1 MGIKERKE
9 REQERR
15 RQQLIVAAK
24 RVFAKKNFNQ
34 ARMED
39 IAKEAE
45 VSPGTIYLYFKN
57 KDELFVSLSLRILQF
72 LCIRVRH
79 VEREEGADA
88 LVKLD
93 KLIEAMYDV
102 YDFDPIN
109 FSNIF
114 HLKSNDILKNL
125 SPKMVIEIKK
135 LLKKSMKSITGIFKE
150 GVEKGVI
157 VDRPPVVLAEIF
169 WSLFSGIVL
178 WESNKIRIDVNK
190 DDLKQTLGIA
200 FKIFQKGVITGEGS

>member
-15 RQQLIVAAK
+15 RQQIIVAAK
-24 RVFAKKNFNQ
+24 RVFTKKNFNQ

-39 IAKEAE
+39 IANEAE

-72 LCIRVRH
+72 LCIRVEH
-79 VEREEGADA
+79 VESEEGADA

-102 YDFDPIN
+102 YDFDPRN
-109 FSNIF
+109 FINIF

-135 LLKKSMKSITGIFKE
+135 MLNKSMKSITGIFKE
-150 GVEKGVI
+150 GIEKGVI
-157 VDRPPVVLAEIF
+157 VDRHPVVLAEIF

-178 WESNKIRIDVNK
+178 WESNRKIFNGNK
-190 DDLKQTLGIA
+190 DNLKQTIGIA
-200 FKIFQKGVITGEGS
+200 FEIFQKGIIIA

>member
-15 RQQLIVAAK
+15 RQQIIVAAK
-24 RVFAKKNFNQ
+24 RVFTKKNFNQ

-39 IAKEAE
+39 IANEAE

-72 LCIRVRH
+72 LCIRVEH
-79 VEREEGADA
+79 VESEEGADA

-93 KLIEAMYDV
+93 KLIEAMYDG
-102 YDFDPIN
+102 YDFDPRN
-109 FSNIF
+109 FIHIF

-135 LLKKSMKSITGIFKE
+135 MLNKSMKSITGIFKE
-150 GVEKGVI
+150 GIEKGVI
-157 VDRPPVVLAEIF
+157 VDRHPVVLAEIF

-178 WESNKIRIDVNK
+178 WESNRKIFNGNK
-190 DDLKQTLGIA
+190 DNLKQTIGIA
-200 FKIFQKGVITGEGS
+200 FEIFQKGIIIA